1 LTAGLVCIG
10 ASGGGVVILGATG
23 ASAPLPPRA
32 VDGTITVDLD
42 HAVSTFDGRTAL
54 GAGVDGLEHGEI
66 NKVWTRKNLAAMRS
80 AGFGPISYRLRTE
93 LGVKAWHWNS
103 AGTFSA
109 GDRGYWVSAASVN
122 RATDPGVSYGYRLPR
137 RGNTIDQATN
147 DGYSRVDDGDL
158 STYWK
163 SNPYLDSH
171 FTGEP
176 DARHPQWMM
185 VDLGEALPVD
195 TVRIAWGDPYA
206 TQFRVQYWTGNDAI
220 FPIQAGVT
228 WRDFP
233 MSTFGG
239 SGGTQTVRVATA
251 PLQVQFIRVLMTAD
265 SNTAVP
271 GSRDI
276 RDRLGYA
283 VRELSVGFTDED
295 GFTDQMDHKPSQD
308 QTTVFTSST
317 DPWHRATD
325 IDRHYEHASFERVYA
340 SGITNG
346 LPMMVPVPVLYGV
359 PEDAAALVRYLR
371 SRGFGVNRIE
381 MGEEPD
387 GQLAQ
392 PEDYGELY
400 RQMASAIHAVDP
412 AVQTGGPG
420 YQTTIPDWVA
430 WPDAQGVRSWTGR
443 FVSYLRQRGALG
455 FFDFFSFEW
464 YPFDD
469 VCSDAAT
476 PLARHPA
483 MLADILRRQETAG
496 LPKNIP
502 KVITEYGYSSYATQ
516 KEVELPGAIVDVES
530 VAQFFALGGETT
542 YFYGLEPNW
551 VFQEHEGER
560 CDTWGNL
567 MLFQFFDDWQ
577 IRPVAAYHAMRLLT
591 QEWAQPG
598 GGAHSVFAAAGDLR
612 DDKQRPLV
620 TAYAVRRPDGRL
632 SVLVLNKDPHR
643 SLSVRLVT
651 STGGRARALVGDL
664 DVYQYSGKQFV
675 WHFEPGLRGH
685 GYPKRNEPPEHY
697 TEDAGGGAVVT
708 LPPYSITV
716 VRTHDRY

>member
-1 LTAGLVCIG
+1 VSGAG
-10 ASGGGVVILGATG
+10 S
-23 ASAPLPPRA
+23 PPSRPRPA
-32 VDGTITVDLD
+32 DGTITVDLD

-66 NKVWTRKNLAAMRS
+66 AKVWTPKNLAAMRS

-103 AGTFSA
+103 AGTFSE
-109 GDRGYWVSAASVN
+109 GDRGYWVSADTVNPAS
-122 RATDPGVSYGYRLPR
+122 DPGVSYGYQLPR
-137 RGNTIDQATN
+137 RGNTIDQANN

-176 DARHPQWMM
+176 DGRHPQWMM
-185 VDLGEALPVD
+185 VDLDEALPVD
-195 TVRIAWGDPYA
+195 SVRISWADPYA
-206 TQFRVQYWTGNDAI
+206 TRFRAQYWTGNDAV
-220 FPIQAGVT
+220 FPIQAGAA

-233 MSTFGG
+233 TSTFPG
-239 SGGTQTVRVATA
+239 SGGTQTLRVA
-251 PLQVQFIRVLMTAD
+251 PSPMQVQFVRVLMTAD
-265 SNTAVP
+265 SNTAAP
-271 GSRDI
+271 GSHDI

-283 VRELSVGFTDED
+283 VREFSVGYTDED
-295 GFTDQMDHKPSQD
+295 GFNDQIDHSKSQG

-317 DPWHRATD
+317 DPWHRAGD
-325 IDRHYEHASFERVYA
+325 IDRSYEHASFERVYA
-340 SGITNG
+340 SGLTNG

-371 SRGFGVNRIE
+371 SRGFAVNRIE

-400 RQMASAIHAVDP
+400 RQMARAIGAVDSTM
-412 AVQTGGPG
+412 QTGGPG

-455 FFDFFSFEW
+455 LFDFFSFEW

-469 VCSDAAT
+469 VCTDAAA

-496 LPKNIP
+496 LPRNIP

-516 KEVELPGAIVDVES
+516 KEVDMPGAIVDAEA
-530 VAQFFALGGETT
+530 VAQFLALGGETT

-551 VFQEHEGER
+551 VFQEHQGRR

-577 IRPVAAYHAMRLLT
+577 IRPVAPYNAMRMLT

-598 GGAHSVFAAAGDLR
+598 GGSHSVFAAAGDLR
-612 DDKQRPLV
+612 DTKRRPLV

-632 SVLVLNKDPHR
+632 SVLVLNKDPRR
-643 SLSVRLVT
+643 SLTVRLVT
-651 STGGRARALVGDL
+651 SARGRTQALAGDL
-664 DVYQYSGKQFV
+664 DLYQYSGKQFV
-675 WHFEPGLRGH
+675 WFVEPGLRDH
-685 GYPKRNEPPEHY
+685 GYPKRNEPPEYH
-697 TEDAGGGAVVT
+697 TLDANRGAVVT

-716 VRTHDRY
+716 VRTQGRA